1 MNGTPNYEYVRP
13 LDSGGRGD
21 VHLYY
26 FRTKNLQVAVKFLRD
41 SHLRHQK
48 RAFFREID
56 MLAKQ
61 LPGMV
66 KLLDFNKN
74 ANPPYYVM
82 EYLGGGTLTHY
93 AGRLPED
100 HLLTLARG
108 LANVLATFHSKCGP
122 HGDYKPDNI
131 FAAQDG
137 KLKLGDPAGNGFG
150 FSVLLAPARGGT
162 PGYWAPEIQNNGT
175 VSNQADVF
183 SFGATLYHLVT
194 GRRPVDGQQLD
205 PLANGFMC
213 PSRLREVILLC
224 TRTDPK
230 TRPTMQYVVRFL
242 DGESWASIRAEV
254 EAQLERQKG
263 FVGLTLVGF
272 LFAIP
277 FLFQD

>member
-1 MNGTPNYEYVRP
+1 MNETPNYEYIRP

-26 FRTKNLQVAVKFLRD
+26 FRTKSLQVAVKFLRD

-66 KLLDFNKN
+66 KLLDFNKL

-175 VSNQADVF
+175 VSPQADVF

-230 TRPTMQYVVRFL
+230 TRPTMQHVVRFL

>member
-1 MNGTPNYEYVRP
+1 M
-13 LDSGGRGD
+13 
-21 VHLYY
+21 
-26 FRTKNLQVAVKFLRD
+26 
-41 SHLRHQK
+41 
-48 RAFFREID
+48 
-56 MLAKQ
+56 
-61 LPGMV
+61 
-66 KLLDFNKN
+66 
-74 ANPPYYVM
+74 
-82 EYLGGGTLTHY
+82 
-93 AGRLPED
+93 
-100 HLLTLARG
+100 
-108 LANVLATFHSKCGP
+108 LATFHSKCGP

-131 FAAQDG
+131 FAAPDG

-175 VSNQADVF
+175 VSPQADVF

-213 PSRLREVILLC
+213 PSRLREIILLC

-230 TRPTMQYVVRFL
+230 TRPTMQHVVRFL
-242 DGESWASIRAEV
+242 DGESWASVRAEV